1 MSKKSLL
8 NESQVR
14 QFMKLAKLEPL
25 SPGFVEG
32 LKEGAG
38 RMRMRD
44 EDDLEEGRGMRR
56 DEDELEE
63 VRSDAAGGG
72 LEDARRGHGRGRGPT
87 DRLEEEEDMEM
98 DVDAAE
104 MEDAAGDD
112 EEVEMDAELE
122 APVDADVGGKMV
134 AVDDFLSALETALE
148 SAMGEEV
155 EIDADDAD
163 LDDEPAELEAP
174 VDDAPADVEVD
185 DEMGAD
191 DALMEAVTK
200 RVAKR
205 ILMEALSAKK

>member
-32 LKEGAG
+32 LKENYGS
-38 RMRMRD
+38 MRMRD
-44 EDDLEEGRGMRR
+44 EDELDEAVDEEG
-56 DEDELEE
+56 
-63 VRSDAAGGG
+63 
-72 LEDARRGHGRGRGPT
+72 
-87 DRLEEEEDMEM
+87 DMEM

-104 MEDAAGDD
+104 MEDAAGD
-112 EEVEMDAELE
+112 EEADLEMDAELE
-122 APVDADVGGKMV
+122 APVDADVGGKTI
-134 AVDDFLSALETALE
+134 AVDDFLAALETALE

-155 EIDADDAD
+155 EIESDD

-174 VDDAPADVEVD
+174 VDDVPVD

-205 ILMEALSAKK
+205 ILMEALSTKK

>member
-1 MSKKSLL
+1 
-8 NESQVR
+8 
-14 QFMKLAKLEPL
+14 
-25 SPGFVEG
+25 
-32 LKEGAG
+32 
-38 RMRMRD
+38 
-44 EDDLEEGRGMRR
+44 
-56 DEDELEE
+56 
-63 VRSDAAGGG
+63 
-72 LEDARRGHGRGRGPT
+72 
-87 DRLEEEEDMEM
+87 MEM

-122 APVDADVGGKMV
+122 APVDADAGGKMV

-174 VDDAPADVEVD
+174 VDDAPVD

-205 ILMEALSAKK
+205 ILMEALSTKK

>member
-38 RMRMRD
+38 RMSM
-44 EDDLEEGRGMRR
+44 R

-72 LEDARRGHGRGRGPT
+72 LEDARRGRGPT

-163 LDDEPAELEAP
+163 LDDEPAEIEAP

-205 ILMEALSAKK
+205 ILMEALSTKK

>member
-38 RMRMRD
+38 RMSM
-44 EDDLEEGRGMRR
+44 R

-112 EEVEMDAELE
+112 EEIEMDAELE
-122 APVDADVGGKMV
+122 APVDADVGVGGKMV

-163 LDDEPAELEAP
+163 LDDEPAEIEAP

-205 ILMEALSAKK
+205 ILMEALSTKK